1 MKVIAIILIC
11 AVLITVGVVAVKLQ
25 SSEGDKNQE
34 YLRIQYKSQQQRQH
48 RPKRQIQSQREHCGV
63 YDALA
68 RRSEE

>member
-34 YLRIQYKSQQQRQH
+34 YLRIHIRANSNDSIDQASNTKS
-48 RPKRQIQSQREHCGV
+48 KR
-63 YDALA
+63 ALW
-68 RRSEE
+68 SI